1 MRCGKVTKYF
11 QPRDQLVAACSST
24 SLVTSVRDV
33 STSTLTDFNIR
44 NVSVKDAAVLTDK
57 MVIEDD
63 DSDMKLTSAPPADD
77 RILSDTLQPKDERA
91 NEMKIYALC
100 CVLVLMY
107 KLYQADL

>member
-1 MRCGKVTKYF
+1 MRCGKVIKYF

-63 DSDMKLTSAPPADD
+63 DSDEVMKLPSAPDD
-77 RILSDTLQPKDERA
+77 RILSDTLPPQDERT
-91 NEMKIYALC
+91 NEVKIYALC

>member
-1 MRCGKVTKYF
+1 MRCGKIIKCF

-33 STSTLTDFNIR
+33 STLTDFDIR

-57 MVIEDD
+57 MLIEDD
-63 DSDMKLTSAPPADD
+63 DSDMKLTSAPDD
-77 RILSDTLQPKDERA
+77 RILTDTLPPQDERT
-91 NEMKIYALC
+91 NEVKIYALC

>member
-1 MRCGKVTKYF
+1 M
-11 QPRDQLVAACSST
+11 AACSST

-33 STSTLTDFNIR
+33 STLTDFDIR

-57 MVIEDD
+57 MLIEDD
-63 DSDMKLTSAPPADD
+63 DSDMKLTSAPDD
-77 RILSDTLQPKDERA
+77 RILTDTLPPQDERT
-91 NEMKIYALC
+91 NEVKIYALC

>member
-1 MRCGKVTKYF
+1 MRCLKVIKYF

-57 MVIEDD
+57 MVSEDD
-63 DSDMKLTSAPPADD
+63 DSDMKLPSAPDD
-77 RILSDTLQPKDERA
+77 RILSDTLPPQDERT
-91 NEMKIYALC
+91 NEVKIYALC

>member
-57 MVIEDD
+57 MVSED
-63 DSDMKLTSAPPADD
+63 DSDMKLPSAPDD
-77 RILSDTLQPKDERA
+77 RILSDTLPPQDERT
-91 NEMKIYALC
+91 NEVKIYALC

>member
-1 MRCGKVTKYF
+1 MRCGKVIKYF

-63 DSDMKLTSAPPADD
+63 DSDMKLTSAPDD
-77 RILSDTLQPKDERA
+77 RILSDTLPPQDERT
-91 NEMKIYALC
+91 NEVKIYALC